1 MSLNNL
7 KKCLIMQVNENFTPW
22 TKYFDEKN
30 RIALEAACMTFV
42 SFLFFFPISRI
53 NLHHHWALSAPQ
65 PMPHAAAVTGVTYK
79 VMDTQSSQ
87 RCPCVVKRPDIKS
100 SEHQTYVSYSAANI
114 SVMAT
119 NAAGSSPPAII
130 QVPAQPAADL
140 KSMWECVCVFVCVSI
155 SCVLIL
161 K

>member
-1 MSLNNL
+1 
-7 KKCLIMQVNENFTPW
+7 MQVNENFTLW
-22 TKYFDEKN
+22 IKYFDEKN
-30 RIALEAACMTFV
+30 RIALEAAWITFV
-42 SFLFFFPISRI
+42 SFLFFFSISLI

-65 PMPHAAAVTGVTYK
+65 PMPHAAAVTGVMYK

-100 SEHQTYVSYSAANI
+100 SEYQTYVSYSAVNI
-114 SVMAT
+114 SVMAM

-140 KSMWECVCVFVCVSI
+140 KSMWECVCVCVSI